1 MVLYIQLAMTEQLS
15 ADQSSPGQQ
24 QIIIT
29 KEKLSTSSL
38 QPQTFIFNQ
47 TQTFLPNSQNPNII
61 ITSDPR
67 KQTVQPDLLTT
78 RQLANI

>member
-67 KQTVQPDLLTT
+67 KQTVQPDPLTT